1 MVPGAHDGPTTSDS
15 GSDYDF
21 ENFNPTVPL
30 DHILVNRL
38 KKNSRDSV
46 EPVDQLQ
53 VVQLLQKAA
62 KKRSKEKEPIGGVLN
77 SVENDTLDQDGKSI
91 NILV

>member
-21 ENFNPTVPL
+21 EYFNPTVAL

-38 KKNSRDSV
+38 KKNTRDSN
-46 EPVDQLQ
+46 EPVD
-53 VVQLLQKAA
+53 
-62 KKRSKEKEPIGGVLN
+62 
-77 SVENDTLDQDGKSI
+77 
-91 NILV
+91 